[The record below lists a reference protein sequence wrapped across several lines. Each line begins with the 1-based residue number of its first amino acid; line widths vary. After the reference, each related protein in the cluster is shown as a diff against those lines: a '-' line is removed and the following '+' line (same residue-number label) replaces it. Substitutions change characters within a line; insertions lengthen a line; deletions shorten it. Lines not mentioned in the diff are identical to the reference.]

1 MKRIINFSKY
11 FIPTTVLSLV
21 LILAGIVGY
30 FVNGGFNL
38 GVDFQ
43 AGLIQ
48 EVQFAPASFSLTY
61 SGKGT
66 ASISMEKTKLDI
78 VISGSDVEKATY
90 SFPFA
95 SYPTVGALTDAL
107 AAIEALTV
115 VPLGDR
121 MGASVDLVQSAQ
133 GNPRLGSEPYTVHFL
148 PPGLPVIAIDTVR
161 QAVQSVDSA
170 SVQMLGKSEERKFMI
185 RIEDQGHESGFAQ
198 TATEQ
203 IASALQASF
212 GRDQVAIAR
221 TDYVGARFSKHL
233 TDQAGLLVVLTLLLI
248 LLYASFRFKFEFA
261 LGAVLATAHD
271 GLIMIAFI
279 AWTRM
284 EFNTTTIAALLTILG
299 YSINDTIVIFDRI
312 RETVR
317 LYPDDTFLQN
327 MNRAITETL
336 GRTFITTITTMLAVM
351 ALFIFTSGTMKDFA
365 LALLVGMT
373 SGVYSTIFAA
383 SAFVYFW
390 KTMAAR
396 RAVKMAA
403 VKA

>member
-11 FIPTTVLSLV
+11 FLPTTILSAV
-21 LILAGIVGY
+21 LILAGVVGY

-61 SGKGT
+61 TGKGT
-66 ASISMEKTKLDI
+66 ASISMEKDQLDI
-78 VISGSDVEKATY
+78 VISGSDVEKATF
-90 SFPFA
+90 SFPYA
-95 SYPTVGALTDAL
+95 GYATVGALIDGLQAVEAL
-107 AAIEALTV
+107 AVQSI
-115 VPLGDR
+115 GDR
-121 MGASVDLVQSAQ
+121 AGSTLDLIQSAQ
-133 GNPRLGSEPYTVHFL
+133 GNPRLGSVPYTVHIL
-148 PPGLPVIAIDTVR
+148 PPGSPAIAIDTVR
-161 QAVQSVDSA
+161 QALKSMDSA

-203 IASALQASF
+203 IQAALRAAF
-212 GRDQVAIAR
+212 GQDQVAIAR

-271 GLIMIAFI
+271 ALIMIAFI

-317 LYPDDTFLQN
+317 LYPDDSFLQN

-351 ALFIFTSGTMKDFA
+351 SLFIFTTGTMKDFA

-390 KTMAAR
+390 RTQAAK
-396 RAVKMAA
+396 RAVRLAA